1 MRISTKLVNGSAA
14 ILATLALASC
24 GGGTETATTDEDT
37 AVTDVDPGEG
47 DGTINDTTL
56 IDGTIGAEEAM
67 GMESRMPADSNDAPP
82 AAAPPAEAEEESAS
96 PPAAEPA
103 DEEPAAAPPAEPAD
117 EAPAAAEG
125 GAETAE

>member
-1 MRISTKLVNGSAA
+1 MRISTRILSGSAA
-14 ILATLALASC
+14 GLAALALTAC

-67 GMESRMPADSNDAPP
+67 GMESRMPADT
-82 AAAPPAEAEEESAS
+82 AESRPSA
-96 PPAAEPA
+96 PAAETGGP
-103 DEEPAAAPPAEPAD
+103 EPASLPTDEPEA
-117 EAPAAAEG
+117 EAPAEDDDDNDSGEG
-125 GAETAE
+125 DTAE

>member
-1 MRISTKLVNGSAA
+1 MRIATKFLGGSAMFA
-14 ILATLALASC
+14 ATLALTAC

-67 GMESRMPADSNDAPP
+67 GMESRMPADSSGEP
-82 AAAPPAEAEEESAS
+82 AAPAPSGGDEAAEAET
-96 PPAAEPA
+96 P
-103 DEEPAAAPPAEPAD
+103 PPAEPEEPAV
-117 EAPAAAEG
+117 EAEAGEDGEAE
-125 GAETAE
+125 ATE